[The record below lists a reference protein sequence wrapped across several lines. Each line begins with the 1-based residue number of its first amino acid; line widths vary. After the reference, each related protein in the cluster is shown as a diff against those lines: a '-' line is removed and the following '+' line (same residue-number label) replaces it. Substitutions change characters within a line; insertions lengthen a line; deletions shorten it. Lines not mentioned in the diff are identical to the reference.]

1 MKDRIRQ
8 IREFFDLDRTQAAEL
23 TGISKFTW
31 ANIELGKQQP
41 NGEHI
46 EAIAKKW
53 PEFAYW
59 LVTGE
64 TDEAHG
70 HTSPILERMRADLK
84 RVGMAG

>member
-1 MKDRIRQ
+1 MKERIRQ
-8 IREFFDLDRTQAAEL
+8 IREYFELDRTQIAEQ

-41 NGEHI
+41 NGDHI

-53 PEFAYW
+53 PQFAYW

-64 TDEAHG
+64 TDEEHG
-70 HTSPILERMRADLK
+70 HTSPILERIRADLK
-84 RVGMAG
+84 RAGKAA

>member
-8 IREFFDLDRTQAAEL
+8 IRELFELDRTQAAEQ

-46 EAIAKKW
+46 EAIAKRW
-53 PEFAYW
+53 PQFAYW
-59 LVTGE
+59 LVTGK
-64 TDEAHG
+64 TDEEHG
-70 HTSPILERMRADLK
+70 HTSPILERLREDLK
-84 RVGMAG
+84 RTGTAG